1 MIKRIAC
8 AALAMSFAAPAFAD
22 DWNFVLINSTHKT
35 IHSVEFAPSG
45 TADWQRDKIDPELK
59 HAGDVKP
66 GARITVNFD
75 KDGNCIY
82 DLRLTFSNGSVEV
95 WDGLNVCDNSY
106 FTIKYNAGGAPA
118 FLAE

>member
-1 MIKRIAC
+1 
-8 AALAMSFAAPAFAD
+8 MSFAAPAHAD
-22 DWNFVLINSTHKT
+22 EWDFVLINHTGKP
-35 IHSVEFAPSG
+35 IHRVEVAPSG

-59 HAGDVKP
+59 HAGDVKV
-66 GARITVNFD
+66 GARMTVHFD
-75 KDGNCIY
+75 KDGNCRY

-106 FTIKYNAGGAPA
+106 FSIKYNAGGAPA